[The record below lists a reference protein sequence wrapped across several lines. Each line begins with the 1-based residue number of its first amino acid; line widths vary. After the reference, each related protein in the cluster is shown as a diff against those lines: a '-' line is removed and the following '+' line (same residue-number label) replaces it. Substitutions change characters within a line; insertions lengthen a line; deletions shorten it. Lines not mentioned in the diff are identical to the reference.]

1 MLKYS
6 FVLEKYLEIMR
17 RKDEEFEQF
26 IKTKN
31 YVQGVR
37 ATKPQFSKNES
48 LKFLADG
55 NLSDFL
61 QFQIKKICTT
71 DRRITFE
78 QIFGDEYLII
88 CICFKIFKRVI
99 SDEYWMLIF
108 RARLFNIFTTKVVLS

>member
-1 MLKYS
+1 
-6 FVLEKYLEIMR
+6 MR
-17 RKDEEFEQF
+17 RKDEEFEHF

-37 ATKPQFSKNES
+37 ATKPQFSKNEP

-88 CICFKIFKRVI
+88 CICFKMFKRTI